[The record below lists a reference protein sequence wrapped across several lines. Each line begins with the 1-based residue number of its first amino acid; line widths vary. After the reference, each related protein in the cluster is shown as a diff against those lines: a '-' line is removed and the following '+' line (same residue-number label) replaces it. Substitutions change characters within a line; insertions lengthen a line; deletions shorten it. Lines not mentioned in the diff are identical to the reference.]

1 MNKGLMFLTG
11 IGLGAAV
18 MYFFD
23 PNGGGRR
30 RALVRDKAVGVS
42 HDVSEAVRRTT
53 TDLGNRAQ
61 GLMHE
66 AKGFFGA
73 AGDETENRKPML
85 GDEEMNRPRRIGNE
99 GINRPAIG

>member
-11 IGLGAAV
+11 IGLGAAA

-30 RALVRDKAVGVS
+30 RALVRDKAVGIS
-42 HDVSEAVRRTT
+42 NDVSEAVRKTKV
-53 TDLGNRAQ
+53 DLSNRAH

-66 AKGFFGA
+66 AKGLFGTT
-73 AGDETENRKPML
+73 DDTPENRQPQV
-85 GDEEMNRPRRIGNE
+85 GTRHAD
-99 GINRPAIG
+99 RPAMG

>member
-11 IGLGAAV
+11 IGLGAAA

-30 RALVRDKAVGVS
+30 RALVRDKAVGIS
-42 HDVSEAVRRTT
+42 NDVSEVVRKTT
-53 TDLGNRAQ
+53 TDMSNRAQ

-73 AGDETENRKPML
+73 KEGELADRTPQ
-85 GDEEMNRPRRIGNE
+85 IGSQ
-99 GINRPAIG
+99 GTTRPAIG